1 MSFLLVGF
9 KLCSSRC
16 VGICLSVAAR
26 QENDARRMRQSIG
39 RSDEHLSPARYV
51 FFSAHNRTKRGFEPP
66 SQVFPLSSLTIATL
80 LFQIFP
86 LSSTI
91 ATLLFQTSP
100 LSP

>member
-39 RSDEHLSPARYV
+39 RSDEHLSPARYDTS
-51 FFSAHNRTKRGFEPP
+51 FLP
-66 SQVFPLSSLTIATL
+66 TIAQREGLNLPLKFSLSL
-80 LFQIFP
+80 L
-86 LSSTI
+86 
-91 ATLLFQTSP
+91 
-100 LSP
+100 